1 MDYSKI
7 NHLIDSVE
15 QIDLDAITF
24 WISTGVMA
32 PSGPIPPDL
41 GGIKNISPAPVS
53 PHP

>member
-15 QIDLDAITF
+15 QIDLDAIMFLDIHWRYGTF
-24 WISTGVMA
+24 RPYSTG
-32 PSGPIPPDL
+32 SGRD
-41 GGIKNISPAPVS
+41 KNISPAPVS